1 MQHQTIDTANSTE
14 LLEEVGQFF
23 APVSFDLVD
32 SLVAQYQIV
41 RQRIDELAG
50 TVMGDRYQGAMQY
63 FLDGN
68 QTETSRHAVRDVERM
83 FNIENAVSALNADFW
98 QRALSLTDVM
108 DFMPQ
113 KRRDQWHRQLNAW
126 KEPRYERGRNPED
139 DLADFEES
147 TVRETLMALLTM
159 RQQFLSERV
168 DGIFRSLSHT
178 HVTNRPEGFSK
189 RMILAS
195 VIDCYDLINHGQ
207 VGQINDLRAIIA
219 RFSGRDEPKWNASR
233 SVIEI
238 ARRDPGQWKTVDGGA
253 MRIRVYKKGT
263 AHLEIHEDI
272 AYRLNQIL
280 AFLHPAAI
288 PAKFRTPPKRKVKTF
303 HMMER
308 PLPFAV
314 TEILAGMRPEPT
326 ERCRGTGYFTTTE
339 PGNTTNPNSWAF
351 GYGAHDKTAMAEA
364 KRVLESVGGVR
375 MMKGSY
381 DWYEFDYNP
390 RDVLDEIIT
399 SGCIPDQRS
408 HQFYPTPDSVATEAV
423 ERAGIG
429 PDDTVLEP
437 SAGVG
442 HIARFLP
449 QERTTCIEIADLHC
463 KALESQGYNVQRA
476 DFLQWAESA
485 PTFSRVVMNPPYS
498 QGRAALHV
506 QAAAQLVRPG
516 GRLVAILPASAPNNI
531 TLPGWSL
538 SWSEAFTNEFEGTG
552 ISVVILTAD
561 KPSQ

>member
-1 MQHQTIDTANSTE
+1 MQHQTIDTAESTE
-14 LLEEVGQFF
+14 YLEEVGQFF
-23 APVSFDLVD
+23 APVSFDLID
-32 SLVAQYQIV
+32 TLVAQYQTMRARV
-41 RQRIDELAG
+41 DKLAG
-50 TVMGDRYQGAMQY
+50 TVLGEEFKGAMQF

-68 QTETSRHAVRDVERM
+68 QTDTSRHAVRDVERL
-83 FNIENAVSALNADFW
+83 FNTENAVSALNAEFW

-108 DFMPQ
+108 DYMPQ
-113 KRRDQWHRQLNAW
+113 KRRDMWHNQLNAW
-126 KEPRYERGRNPED
+126 KEPRYERGRNPDD

-147 TVRETLMALLTM
+147 TVRETLMALLAM
-159 RQQFLSERV
+159 RHQFLAERV

-189 RMILAS
+189 RMILAN
-195 VIDCYDLINHGQ
+195 VIDCYDLINHSQ
-207 VGQINDLRAIIA
+207 VGQINDLRAVIA
-219 RFSGRDEPKWNASR
+219 RFSGRGEPKWNASR
-233 SVIEI
+233 RVIEI
-238 ARRDPGQWKTVDGGA
+238 ARHDPGQWKIIDGGA

-263 AHLEIHEDI
+263 AHLEVHEDI

-280 AFLHPAAI
+280 AHLHPAAI
-288 PAKFRTPPKRKVKTF
+288 PAQFRTAPKRKAKTF
-303 HMMER
+303 QMMER

-314 TEILAGMRPEPT
+314 VELLAEMRPEPT
-326 ERCRGTGYFTTTE
+326 ERCRGMGRFAESE
-339 PGNTTNPNSWAF
+339 PGYTQNPNSWSF
-351 GYGAHDKTAMAEA
+351 GYGVKDKTALAEA

-390 RDVLDEIIT
+390 RAVLDEIVT

-408 HQFYPTPDSVATEAV
+408 HQFYPTPERVAAEAAA
-423 ERAGIG
+423 RAEIG

-449 QERTTCIEIADLHC
+449 QGRTTCVEIAELHC
-463 KALESQGYNVQRA
+463 KALESQGYNVLRQ
-476 DFLQWAESA
+476 DFLEWAETA
-485 PTFSRVVMNPPYS
+485 PMFDRVVMNPPYS

-516 GRLVAILPASAPNNI
+516 GRLVAVLPTTAPNNL
-531 TLPGWSL
+531 TMPGWSL
-538 SWSEAFTNEFEGTG
+538 SWSDSFTNEFEGTG